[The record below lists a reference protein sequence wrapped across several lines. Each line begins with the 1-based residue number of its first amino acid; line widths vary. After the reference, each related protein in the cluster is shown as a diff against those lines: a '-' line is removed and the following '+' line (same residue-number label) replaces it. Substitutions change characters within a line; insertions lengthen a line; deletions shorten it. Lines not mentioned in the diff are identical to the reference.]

1 MRLTSKQLKIVVEEV
16 YNKVSL
22 PIVEANQKAIDEVK
36 LGNYDYFQDL
46 KKVNKLKDKIKLIN
60 KEIEELEEKYE
71 GKTIDGF
78 EFSTFR
84 VFQLNE
90 LYTVHLKKKLAN
102 LKPFLT
108 QNEIEKQV
116 ILAGNRDIPTL
127 IEELIIKLSK

>member
-78 EFSTFR
+78 KFSTYS
-84 VFQLNE
+84 VFE
-90 LYTVHLKKKLAN
+90 KSESYTIHLKKQQAN
-102 LKPFLT
+102 
-108 QNEIEKQV
+108 
-116 ILAGNRDIPTL
+116 
-127 IEELIIKLSK
+127 